1 MTSRYGHT
9 LHYFGLNSTCGTG
22 FLVHRMWGT
31 NSSFHAVDERLSY
44 LDLTTPAGTVRVVQ
58 CYAPTTSHDD
68 PAYQMFLDSVE
79 IVLSHPLPRGGKV
92 VVVGDFN
99 AKVGSAELGE
109 TFIGKHG
116 LGNRNERGQT
126 LVDFCSANQLY
137 MLNSRFQKRDSRKW
151 TWLAPNMQT
160 RNAIDYVLSRHVS
173 MFLDVSIV
181 GSFNFASDHRL
192 VMAKLRVPNKRFYRR
207 PTARNKRILDKRLFS
222 LALTDLVDRTAL
234 NLDNFENLSSVLS
247 TAAEVALVSEVVDE
261 RISDRTRS
269 LYAKRHQLMSAI
281 NTRAVRIEFS
291 VVSKTLR
298 CSLKDDINRCNLA
311 RAVKAVREGR
321 SLKQAQQK
329 NTVARTQISQLSK
342 ADGTLASSK
351 HDVKRV
357 VGEFYNKLFAPSRP
371 SHVVN
376 LVASEP
382 LLPVLESEV
391 KSAIASRPKGR
402 SPGEDRI
409 TAEML
414 QVGTD
419 VLTPHLTRIFNECLE
434 QETVPNNFAD
444 SVITLLFKK
453 GNPLDIKNFRPIS
466 LLSTVYK
473 VFTTV
478 LCRRMERDLEDNQPA
493 EQAGFRK
500 QFSTIDHVFAVR
512 ELMQKSCEYRFPLYM
527 AFVDYRKAFD
537 SVEFD
542 SVWTALSNQGVN
554 TKIINTIKAVYAKAQ
569 VHVRIGT
576 DKTPVVVQRGVRQG
590 DTISP
595 MLFSAV
601 VEEVFRVL
609 DWDEYGIPISGTR
622 LTNLRFADDIVVF
635 SQCPHELQQML
646 QELSE
651 ASKRVGLTI
660 NHEKTLVMSNYTET
674 PITVDGL
681 ILLYCE
687 KFIYLGHRLSFE
699 LNDTP
704 EIQRRIRAG
713 WCAFN
718 RYYQLLT
725 SRTVSLALKRKVY
738 QACIEPAILYGCETW
753 VLRLKDHS
761 TLITGQRRMM
771 RKMIGV
777 TLFDRHTNEWLSRT
791 VRLPDIRERAAMR
804 KWSWAR
810 HVSRMENDRWA
821 KTMVEW
827 CPIDAPRPPGRPKQ
841 RWRDEFEEA
850 VGRNWM
856 RIAREEMHTW
866 KDKMLRRIVQILIP

>member
-1 MTSRYGHT
+1 M
-9 LHYFGLNSTCGTG
+9 
-22 FLVHRMWGT
+22 
-31 NSSFHAVDERLSY
+31 
-44 LDLTTPAGTVRVVQ
+44 
-58 CYAPTTSHDD
+58 
-68 PAYQMFLDSVE
+68 
-79 IVLSHPLPRGGKV
+79 
-92 VVVGDFN
+92 
-99 AKVGSAELGE
+99 
-109 TFIGKHG
+109 
-116 LGNRNERGQT
+116 
-126 LVDFCSANQLY
+126 
-137 MLNSRFQKRDSRKW
+137 
-151 TWLAPNMQT
+151 
-160 RNAIDYVLSRHVS
+160 
-173 MFLDVSIV
+173 
-181 GSFNFASDHRL
+181 
-192 VMAKLRVPNKRFYRR
+192 
-207 PTARNKRILDKRLFS
+207 
-222 LALTDLVDRTAL
+222 
-234 NLDNFENLSSVLS
+234 
-247 TAAEVALVSEVVDE
+247 
-261 RISDRTRS
+261 
-269 LYAKRHQLMSAI
+269 
-281 NTRAVRIEFS
+281 
-291 VVSKTLR
+291 
-298 CSLKDDINRCNLA
+298 
-311 RAVKAVREGR
+311 
-321 SLKQAQQK
+321 
-329 NTVARTQISQLSK
+329 
-342 ADGTLASSK
+342 
-351 HDVKRV
+351 
-357 VGEFYNKLFAPSRP
+357 
-371 SHVVN
+371 N

-660 NHEKTLVMSNYTET
+660 NHEKTLVMSNYT
-674 PITVDGL
+674 
-681 ILLYCE
+681 
-687 KFIYLGHRLSFE
+687 
-699 LNDTP
+699 
-704 EIQRRIRAG
+704 
-713 WCAFN
+713 
-718 RYYQLLT
+718 
-725 SRTVSLALKRKVY
+725 
-738 QACIEPAILYGCETW
+738 
-753 VLRLKDHS
+753 
-761 TLITGQRRMM
+761 
-771 RKMIGV
+771 
-777 TLFDRHTNEWLSRT
+777 
-791 VRLPDIRERAAMR
+791 
-804 KWSWAR
+804 
-810 HVSRMENDRWA
+810 
-821 KTMVEW
+821 
-827 CPIDAPRPPGRPKQ
+827 
-841 RWRDEFEEA
+841 
-850 VGRNWM
+850 
-856 RIAREEMHTW
+856 
-866 KDKMLRRIVQILIP
+866 